1 MIKTRILTFLTITLI
16 SSLINSANAQQYSY
30 YDNWQYHP
38 FGKIIYQ
45 PGSNFHTSIRPLDYD
60 KLNEL
65 TDVDS
70 LLYDGIRVPS
80 GKLNF
85 WKRIFH
91 DDLVKWEKPDY
102 WVKVNP
108 LFNFCAGKESE
119 EGQNTWTN
127 TRGFMLEGMLGKN
140 LYFYTDFYEN
150 QSVFP
155 NYIDDFI
162 LENKVVPG
170 QGKSKNFTDANVT
183 RDYSQATGYI
193 SFNAYKEYVD
203 IQLGNGKL
211 FIGDGHRSL
220 LFSDVAYSYPFL
232 RLNAQFGKVKYMI
245 QWAQHTDL
253 NIDSGT
259 EARDGRYD
267 EKYSVTHY
275 LTGNISKRLSI
286 GLFESVV
293 WAAQDTATGYRG
305 FDYTYL
311 NPFVFFR
318 PVEYSVG
325 SPDNMTMGIN
335 AKYIVGKKSAFYGQ
349 FVLGEFKADEVFSGN
364 QWWANKQGF
373 QLGFKSFD
381 VFGINKL
388 DFETEYN
395 QVRPYTYSHRETI
408 TNYGHYNQPL
418 AHILGANFRESVTH
432 LKYQY
437 RRFIFNAEV
446 MVAMYGKDYDDETSY
461 GKDIF
466 KDNDLRPNEY
476 GNYIGQG
483 LKTDLLYSDVSL
495 SYLVN
500 PRNNFNIAIGARIR
514 KENNE
519 LENLNT
525 QQVWFAVRTSLKNLY
540 YDF

>member
-1 MIKTRILTFLTITLI
+1 MNIR
-16 SSLINSANAQQYSY
+16 SLILLLFIFANTLWFGANAQQYTY
-30 YDNWQYHP
+30 YDNWQFHP
-38 FGKIIYQ
+38 FGKVIYQ
-45 PGSNFHTSIRPLDYD
+45 PGTNYHTSIRSLDYD
-60 KLNEL
+60 KLREL
-65 TDVDS
+65 TNVDS
-70 LLYDGIRVPS
+70 LLYDGLRVPS

-91 DDLVKWEKPDY
+91 DDLLKWEKEDY

-108 LFNFCAGKESE
+108 LFDFSMGKENE
-119 EGQNTWTN
+119 AGTNTWTN
-127 TRGFMLEGMLGKN
+127 TRGVMIEGKLGKN

-150 QSVFP
+150 QALFP

-170 QGKSKNFTDANVT
+170 QGKSKNFTDANVA
-183 RDYSQATGYI
+183 RDFSQATGYI
-193 SFNAYKEYVD
+193 SFNAYKDYVN

-220 LFSDVAYSYPFL
+220 LYSDVAYSYPFL
-232 RLNAQFGKVKYMI
+232 RLNAEFGKVKYMI
-245 QWAQHTDL
+245 QWAQHTDMK
-253 NIDSGT
+253 IDPGL
-259 EARDGRYD
+259 EAGDARYS
-267 EKYSVTHY
+267 EKYSVAHY
-275 LTGNISKRLSI
+275 LTANIGKRLSV

-293 WAAQDTATGYRG
+293 WAAQDSATGYRG

-318 PVEYSVG
+318 PVEYSIG

-349 FVLGEFKADEVFSGN
+349 FVLGEFKADEVFSGDK
-364 QWWANKQGF
+364 WWANKQGF

-381 VFGINKL
+381 VFGIDKL
-388 DFETEYN
+388 DFQTEYN
-395 QVRPYTYSHRETI
+395 QVRPYTYSHREPI
-408 TNYGHYNQPL
+408 SNYAHDNQPL
-418 AHILGANFRESVTH
+418 AHMLGANFRESVTQ

-437 RRFIFNAEV
+437 RRFILNAEV
-446 MVAMYGKDYDDETSY
+446 MVAMYGKDYDDNVSY

-466 KDNDLRPNEY
+466 KDNDLRAHEY
-476 GNYIGQG
+476 GNTIGQG
-483 LKTDLLYSDVSL
+483 LRTDLLYSDVSL

-514 KENNE
+514 KESNN
-519 LENLNT
+519 LETLNT